1 MSNPSQDTA
10 QKPVFLDLRNISK
23 SFGAI
28 EALKEIN
35 MQLFAGEVV
44 GLMGDNG
51 AGKSTL
57 IKIIAGVLTPDR
69 GDISI
74 KGRSIA
80 RQDHTV
86 GFIRQMGVEVVY
98 QDLAIVPN
106 MTAPYNLFLGRVPRK
121 FGIFVDEKKM
131 QEKTREVLAELKVET
146 VQSLKRPI
154 SEMSGGQQ
162 QSIAIGRAIA
172 WGKEIVIL
180 DEPTAALGPNETQ
193 QVERVINEIRK
204 RNTATILISHN
215 LDQVFRL
222 ADRLVVV
229 HQGNTS
235 KEFMRNEV
243 TIDELVKAITTG

>member
-1 MSNPSQDTA
+1 
-10 QKPVFLDLRNISK
+10 
-23 SFGAI
+23 
-28 EALKEIN
+28 
-35 MQLFAGEVV
+35 
-44 GLMGDNG
+44 
-51 AGKSTL
+51 
-57 IKIIAGVLTPDR
+57 
-69 GDISI
+69 
-74 KGRSIA
+74 
-80 RQDHTV
+80 
-86 GFIRQMGVEVVY
+86 
-98 QDLAIVPN
+98 
-106 MTAPYNLFLGRVPRK
+106 
-121 FGIFVDEKKM
+121 
-131 QEKTREVLAELKVET
+131 
-146 VQSLKRPI
+146 
-154 SEMSGGQQ
+154 MSGGQQ

-235 KEFMRNEV
+235 KEFSRNEV

>member
-1 MSNPSQDTA
+1 MNSNS
-10 QKPVFLDLRNISK
+10 KPILEVNGVSK
-23 SFGAI
+23 SFGGV
-28 EALKEIN
+28 EALREGSLN
-35 MQLFAGEVV
+35 LFPGEVLAIV
-44 GLMGDNG
+44 GANG

-57 IKIIAGVLTPDR
+57 IKIIAGVLTPDH
-69 GDISI
+69 GHISI
-74 KGRSIA
+74 RGTKIT
-80 RQDHTV
+80 RQDHSV

-106 MTAPYNLFLGRVPRK
+106 MTAPYNLFLGRIPKK
-121 FGIFVDEKKM
+121 FGIFVDEKQM
-131 QEKTREVLAELKVET
+131 QAKTREVLAELKVET

-193 QVERVINEIRK
+193 QVERAINEIRK

-235 KEFMRNEV
+235 KEFSRNEV

>member
-1 MSNPSQDTA
+1 MNSNS
-10 QKPVFLDLRNISK
+10 KPILEVNGVSK
-23 SFGAI
+23 SFGGV
-28 EALKEIN
+28 EALREGSLN
-35 MQLFAGEVV
+35 LFPGEVLAIV
-44 GLMGDNG
+44 GANG

-57 IKIIAGVLTPDR
+57 IKIIAGVLTPDH
-69 GDISI
+69 GHISI
-74 KGRSIA
+74 RGTKIT
-80 RQDHTV
+80 RQDHSV

-106 MTAPYNLFLGRVPRK
+106 MTAPYNLFLGRIPKK
-121 FGIFVDEKKM
+121 FGIFVDEKQM
-131 QEKTREVLAELKVET
+131 QAKTREVLAELKVET

-235 KEFMRNEV
+235 KEFSRNEV